1 LFAICGVMLLGTG
14 KKRKWQSVTLMLCAL
29 ALVGSLIACGGGNPP
44 PPVQSQGTPVG
55 TFSVV
60 VTATSGSTSHTSTVT
75 LTVR

>member
-1 LFAICGVMLLGTG
+1 LFAICGVILLGAG

-29 ALVGSLIACGGGNPP
+29 ALVGGMIACGGGNPP
-44 PPVQSQGTPVG
+44 PPTGNPGTPAG

-60 VTATSGSTSHTSTVT
+60 VTATSGSTSHTSTVK